1 MFDVKSRVR
10 RAICGLSKVAAHTAN
25 TAAGQ
30 WIGDSGGHK

>member
-10 RAICGLSKVAAHTAN
+10 RAICGLSKVAAPAN